1 VSSSDIAT
9 PFSAGRALLAR
20 HLVWD
25 NHVCLPLRPADFS
38 FVGDLE
44 RYRAAGVDV
53 VMVNVGFGQHGLDEH
68 IRMLASLR
76 DWLARHAEHYR
87 LIDKVDDI
95 AAARAAGQL
104 AVGFDIEGANAID
117 DQLSLI
123 RLYHQLGV
131 RWMLLAYNQPNRA
144 GGGCQAPDDG
154 LSDFGRRML
163 EEMAEVG
170 MVACCSHT
178 GYRTAREA
186 IDASPTPVIFS
197 HSNPRAL
204 QEHPRNI
211 PDSLIRA
218 CAARGGVVG
227 INGIGVFLGEQGS
240 VPQAAARHAA
250 YVAGLVGVAHVGFGL
265 DYVVDDAELNE
276 YVTAHPELFPP
287 ELGYSAGMK
296 MLAPEQVPELAE
308 ALLQF
313 GFSDADLGAML
324 GGNWLRV
331 ARQVWKD

>member
-1 VSSSDIAT
+1 MSVVETAPPT
-9 PFSAGRALLAR
+9 SAARALLAR

-25 NHVCLPLRPADFS
+25 NHVCLPLRPNDSS
-38 FVGDLE
+38 FIGDLA

-53 VMVNVGFGQHGLDEH
+53 VMVNVGFGEDTVAQHV
-68 IRMLASLR
+68 RMLASFR
-76 DWLARHAEHYR
+76 DWLARHADHYR
-87 LIDKVDDI
+87 LIETVADVES
-95 AAARAAGQL
+95 ARAAGQL

-117 DQLSLI
+117 DQASLI

-131 RWMLLAYNQPNRA
+131 RWMLLAYNRPNRA
-144 GGGCQAPDDG
+144 GGGCQAPDEG

-163 EEMAEVG
+163 EEMADVG

-227 INGIGVFLGEQGS
+227 INGIGIFLGEHGT
-240 VPQAAARHAA
+240 VPQAVARHAA
-250 YVAGLVGVAHVGFGL
+250 YVADLVGVAHVAFGL
-265 DYVVDDAELNE
+265 DYVVDTQELND
-276 YVTAHPELFPP
+276 YVVAHPEMFPP

-296 MLAPEQVPELAE
+296 MLAPEQVPELAD
-308 ALLQF
+308 ALLAH
-313 GFSDADLGAML
+313 GFSEPDLGAML
-324 GGNWLRV
+324 GGNWMRI